1 MPDKTFPN
9 PINADP
15 SKFSLREEA
24 LNFNLVEYDK
34 YNRPVYIDQETGER
48 FYKIKFKQNFNK
60 LESKNENIITEAEA
74 DSFILRNIFQ
84 DYDHSHSSSY
94 GLKLQNNLIID
105 EETGKLSFFDFDTAS
120 FDYES
125 EYSQNPIDLKNQF
138 EIMFQANFAN
148 FNSNPNRH
156 NIIIILKKKINM
168 LMGLFPDNEF
178 QRFKKIVQKSEVKLT
193 EEQQRILFNNLKLRL
208 EVLSKVLLESEPS
221 N

>member
-1 MPDKTFPN
+1 
-9 PINADP
+9 
-15 SKFSLREEA
+15 
-24 LNFNLVEYDK
+24 LVEYDK

-105 EETGKLSFFDFDTAS
+105 EETGKLSFLILILLVLIMKAN
-120 FDYES
+120 
-125 EYSQNPIDLKNQF
+125 YSQNPIDLKNQF

-156 NIIIILKKKINM
+156 NIIIILKKKSIC
-168 LMGLFPDNEF
+168 LWVCF
-178 QRFKKIVQKSEVKLT
+178 QIMNFKD
-193 EEQQRILFNNLKLRL
+193 LKR
-208 EVLSKVLLESEPS
+208 
-221 N
+221 